1 MKNYFVIIILL
12 FFTTSFANAEQK
24 IVYIDLDKIL
34 SKTMAGTQ
42 LIKQF
47 KSLTKKSLDE
57 LEILGKNLQK
67 DETKLLA
74 QKNILSPEEMNK
86 NVSLLRKK
94 INTFK
99 SNRADKIKELN
110 KIKIKNTNKLL
121 NMINPYI
128 TEYADK
134 NSISMIL
141 NQKNIIIGKNN
152 LDVTEEI
159 ITIIDKN
166 IKEFKI

>member
-67 DETKLLA
+67 DEKKLLA